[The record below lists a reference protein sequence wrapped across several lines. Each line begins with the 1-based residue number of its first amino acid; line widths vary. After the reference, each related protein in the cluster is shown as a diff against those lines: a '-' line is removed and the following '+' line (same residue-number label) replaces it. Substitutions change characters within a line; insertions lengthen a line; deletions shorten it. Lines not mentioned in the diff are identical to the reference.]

1 MKKIEPSINL
11 PKKYRYGFWPT
22 ILLIVLAFYSI
33 AQGKSDFNELV
44 SLNANNEPLS
54 EVLENVSQA
63 SGYEFIIDE
72 NWEDLP
78 ITVKFDA
85 IPLDQALKRILA
97 NINHAIIYNSDRKV
111 LIRIFEKDSTVSR
124 HTSASTIHRIPTE
137 PAQLI
142 EMPNSPNPVPPEPS
156 TEEAETEKSELS
168 SRQPEMSNEEA
179 EDKNKD
185 DDTSKEEEEA
195 SEENRQ

>member
-11 PKKYRYGFWPT
+11 QKKHLYGFWPM
-22 ILLIVLAFYSI
+22 ILIIALAFYSI

-54 EVLENVSQA
+54 EVLDNVSQA

-72 NWEDLP
+72 NWADLP

-85 IPLDQALKRILA
+85 IPLNQALKRILA
-97 NINHAIIYNSDRKV
+97 SVNHAIIYNSDRKV
-111 LIRIFEKDSTVSR
+111 LIRIYEMDTTVSR
-124 HTSASTIHRIPTE
+124 YTDASPMHRIPPE
-137 PAQLI
+137 PAQQI

-156 TEEAETEKSELS
+156 TEEAESEESELG
-168 SRQPEMSNEEA
+168 SRQPETPSEPS
-179 EDKNKD
+179 EDK
-185 DDTSKEEEEA
+185 DTDEDSDERSEPEA
-195 SEENRQ
+195 DN